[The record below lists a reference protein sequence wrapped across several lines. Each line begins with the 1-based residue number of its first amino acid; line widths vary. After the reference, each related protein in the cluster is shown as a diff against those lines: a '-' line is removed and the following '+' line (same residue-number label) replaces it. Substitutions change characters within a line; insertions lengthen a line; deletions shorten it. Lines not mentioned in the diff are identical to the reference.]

1 MSFVTAIICAT
12 RRFSLIMPP
21 FEWAAVSPLQARV
34 AKQNNVTDPGKLEQK
49 HRGDFTRIY
58 PRDDD
63 QEYERLFQR
72 LTAGATM
79 LFTGEFRAGV

>member
-1 MSFVTAIICAT
+1 
-12 RRFSLIMPP
+12 MPP

-34 AKQNNVTDPGKLEQK
+34 AKQNNVMDPGKLYMHEQK

-58 PRDDD
+58 PRDND

-72 LTAGATM
+72 LTAVATM